1 MVLGQVY
8 DDRDKHRERLVLVR
22 LQDVEEVI
30 ILKEAHSSV
39 SYLQMD
45 ATNALDNS
53 LEQLWN
59 QVLNLVDFAYFEYF
73 LKLCQE

>member
-39 SYLQMD
+39 SNLQMNTTD
-45 ATNALDNS
+45 TLDNS

>member
-1 MVLGQVY
+1 MPMVLCQVY

-59 QVLNLVDFAYFEYF
+59 
-73 LKLCQE
+73 

>member
-30 ILKEAHSSV
+30 VLKEAHSSV

>member
-8 DDRDKHRERLVLVR
+8 DDRDKHRERLVLVG

-30 ILKEAHSSV
+30 VLEEAHSSV

-45 ATNALDNS
+45 ATNALHNS